1 MQNILSKYSILYLTN
16 QTNRSAH
23 KDYFSNPKG
32 VTWEAVLNV
41 QDWFTVRGGVT
52 PRECLRISELKKREV
67 ISCSNLKQN
76 YSIRQSMIKGTITQ
90 KRHHRESKSFF
101 K

>member
-16 QTNRSAH
+16 HTHRLAH

-41 QDWFTVRGGVT
+41 QDWPTVGGGVT
-52 PRECLRISELKKREV
+52 VL
-67 ISCSNLKQN
+67 
-76 YSIRQSMIKGTITQ
+76 
-90 KRHHRESKSFF
+90 
-101 K
+101 

>member
-41 QDWFTVRGGVT
+41 QDWPTVGGGGHS
-52 PRECLRISELKKREV
+52 LIISREV
-67 ISCSNLKQN
+67 LPIL
-76 YSIRQSMIKGTITQ
+76 IAL
-90 KRHHRESKSFF
+90 
-101 K
+101 

>member
-41 QDWFTVRGGVT
+41 QDWFTVPPPLIEVT
-52 PRECLRISELKKREV
+52 TKRILS
-67 ISCSNLKQN
+67 S
-76 YSIRQSMIKGTITQ
+76 
-90 KRHHRESKSFF
+90 
-101 K
+101 

>member
-1 MQNILSKYSILYLTN
+1 MQNILSKYSSLYLTN

-41 QDWFTVRGGVT
+41 QDWSTVGGAGGRAASSPAGIPHICRG
-52 PRECLRISELKKREV
+52 
-67 ISCSNLKQN
+67 
-76 YSIRQSMIKGTITQ
+76 
-90 KRHHRESKSFF
+90 HHGRCPCK
-101 K
+101 

>member
-41 QDWFTVRGGVT
+41 QDWFTVPPLNTLQCAAMYYSVT
-52 PRECLRISELKKREV
+52 A
-67 ISCSNLKQN
+67 
-76 YSIRQSMIKGTITQ
+76 
-90 KRHHRESKSFF
+90 
-101 K
+101 

>member
-41 QDWFTVRGGVT
+41 QDWFPLGGGRVT
-52 PRECLRISELKKREV
+52 FPKYQTSFQEV
-67 ISCSNLKQN
+67 I
-76 YSIRQSMIKGTITQ
+76 IPG
-90 KRHHRESKSFF
+90 RHQFQ
-101 K
+101 

>member
-1 MQNILSKYSILYLTN
+1 MQNILSKYSSLYLTN

-41 QDWFTVRGGVT
+41 QDWPTVSPYPAIDHG
-52 PRECLRISELKKREV
+52 
-67 ISCSNLKQN
+67 
-76 YSIRQSMIKGTITQ
+76 RQ
-90 KRHHRESKSFF
+90 E
-101 K
+101 

>member
-41 QDWFTVRGGVT
+41 QDWSTVGGGHNT
-52 PRECLRISELKKREV
+52 P
-67 ISCSNLKQN
+67 QN
-76 YSIRQSMIKGTITQ
+76 
-90 KRHHRESKSFF
+90 
-101 K
+101 